1 MIGTKECAICYKFHH
16 ETISTECR
24 ICKDFKFP
32 ENILCEITRAA
43 QAGEAHFEC
52 FAFKPQL
59 SIVTDDSSRKGDKET
74 PHYTPHADFTDKIK
88 WLDAYAQQQLQRDP
102 NHIGYKLRYHLC
114 LITRKRLRFFTGREG
129 CAEKIGA
136 LFRKIGSHFQG
147 TAHLLGLGSDHL
159 HIYIDASPDYS
170 LDDIGNLILDA
181 SEDELSMLLGKA
193 KEGDGS
199 VLERNYFVETIG

>member
-16 ETISTECR
+16 ETISAECR

-43 QAGEAHFEC
+43 QAGGAHFEC

-59 SIVTDDSSRKGDKET
+59 SIVTDAPSGIDDKET
-74 PHYTPHADFTDKIK
+74 PRYSTHTDFTDKIQ
-88 WLDAYAQQQLQRDP
+88 WLNAYAQQQLQRDP
-102 NHIGYKLRYHLC
+102 NHIAYKLRYHLC
-114 LITRKRLRFFTGREG
+114 LITRKRHRFFTDREV
-129 CAEKIGA
+129 CAKKIGDV
-136 LFRKIGSHFQG
+136 FKKIGRHFRG

-181 SEDELSMLLGKA
+181 SEDELSIHLAEA
-193 KEGDGS
+193 KEDDGS